1 MGVFHSVDVGQV
13 PGRSAAA
20 VPAGIA
26 VTPREVMLLD
36 KRSCVLR
43 LSKTKVG
50 SCEPLTQREVR
61 DGSRQRAGVPLL
73 AGEHLQGRHQR
84 PLPMC
89 CAELCAPERWR
100 FGYGTG
106 ARDMAWKPQ
115 GGDAG
120 DSSWNTGDGV
130 GALGMEMLRM
140 ALTLQHGDVV
150 CGMETLGTAQ
160 GHWVWHG
167 DSRWHK
173 DTEGSTGTLRMAR

>member
-1 MGVFHSVDVGQV
+1 MAPGKELVSHCWPESTSKDVTSVLC
-13 PGRSAAA
+13 PCA
-20 VPAGIA
+20 V
-26 VTPREVMLLD
+26 L
-36 KRSCVLR
+36 SCVL
-43 LSKTKVG
+43 L
-50 SCEPLTQREVR
+50 R
-61 DGSRQRAGVPLL
+61 DGDVGD
-73 AGEHLQGRHQR
+73 
-84 PLPMC
+84 
-89 CAELCAPERWR
+89 
-100 FGYGTG
+100 GTG

-120 DSSWNTGDGV
+120 DSSQNTGDGV

-150 CGMETLGTAQ
+150 CGMETLGTVQ